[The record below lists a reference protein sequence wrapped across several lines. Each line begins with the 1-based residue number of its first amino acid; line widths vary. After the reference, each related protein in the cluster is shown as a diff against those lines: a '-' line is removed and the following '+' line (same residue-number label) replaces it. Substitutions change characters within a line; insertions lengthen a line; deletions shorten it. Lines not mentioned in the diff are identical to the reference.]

1 MRSYETMVVVS
12 GELGEGSAALM
23 SRLEGVVRS
32 EGGTYETTHDWGT
45 RKLAYPIRRQADGRY
60 YLMEYQAEPGTVQ
73 ELERTMR
80 ITEGVLRFIS
90 VQQEHTG
97 LPVERERIIERD
109 RGGDRDRP
117 GDRHR
122 GERALSDFRTTGV
135 TEKLAGGP
143 ARPRPPLVLT
153 PAVTNPAAGAAPD
166 PAPDDSPGEP
176 VAEPTPEKEKSDG

>member
-12 GELGEGSAALM
+12 GEIGEESAALM
-23 SRLEGVVRS
+23 SRFEGVVRS

-45 RKLAYPIRRQADGRY
+45 RKLAYPIRRQANGRY

-80 ITEGVLRFIS
+80 ITEGVLRYIS

-109 RGGDRDRP
+109 RGGDRDR
-117 GDRHR
+117 
-122 GERALSDFRTTGV
+122 L
-135 TEKLAGGP
+135 
-143 ARPRPPLVLT
+143 
-153 PAVTNPAAGAAPD
+153 
-166 PAPDDSPGEP
+166 
-176 VAEPTPEKEKSDG
+176 